1 MPYSVKAN
9 KVTTLD
15 LDMHD
20 LRSLLA
26 EKAETLLGQVENGF
40 HRKIELEPQFAA
52 DHGKT
57 VLTGIR
63 VIITD
68 TLGNNVERIHSLNP
82 SVRNPPL

>member
-1 MPYSVKAN
+1 MPYSVTSN
-9 KVTTLD
+9 KVTTLE

-26 EKAETLLGQVENGF
+26 EKAETLLGAVENGF
-40 HRKIELEPQFAA
+40 ERRIEMEALFAV
-52 DHGKT
+52 DHGQT

-63 VIITD
+63 VVITD
-68 TLGNNVERIHSLNP
+68 TLGNNVERIHAFKP